1 MTTPDNDSIL
11 SRPHKPGP
19 ALDSQRTRLFR
30 IYNQYRV
37 VVSLILV
44 ALIFVSSRN
53 TFGLQYRFPVLYES
67 TAVSYLGLNLFI
79 AFVMVAGFNPRQ
91 RHVTLSILLD
101 IFVLHLLL
109 FFSSGIGSGLANLVI
124 ISVAAGNILVPSRI
138 GIFYAALA
146 TLGSLGLVVWG
157 TLIFQDGADAMVRAG
172 FLGLLYFSVAFLLQH
187 VTRRLILSETLA
199 QQRGRSLAELQR
211 LNHQIIQRMRTGIVV
226 SDTFGHIRMAN
237 LAAAELLSGR
247 ANDPAHGKQLP
258 QPLKQRLERWLRD
271 PLQRTEPF
279 QAAPE
284 APVVQANFT
293 RLSREQGEQILIF
306 LEDTSKIAQQAQQL
320 KLASLGRLT
329 AGIAHEIRNPL
340 GAISHAAQLLAES
353 PDLEPGDRK
362 MTDIIQRH
370 SGRVNGIIENVLQLS
385 RRREAEA
392 ELFDLNTWIRGFVDD
407 YQSQMT
413 QSPELIL
420 ALSQESALARFDQS
434 QLEQV
439 LTNLCENG
447 LRYSFA
453 NTGHARLWLTVG
465 MSPDGERAYIDIE
478 DEGKGVSAEQRA
490 TIFEPFYTT
499 EKTGTGLGLYLAREL
514 CEANQAQL
522 SLVTG
527 TKSGCCFRIT
537 FAHSRRLT

>member
-1 MTTPDNDSIL
+1 MD
-11 SRPHKPGP
+11 
-19 ALDSQRTRLFR
+19 AQRTRLFR

-44 ALIFVSSRN
+44 ALVFISARN
-53 TFGLQYRFPVLYES
+53 ALGLQYRFPLLYES
-67 TAVSYLGLNLFI
+67 TAFSYLGLNLFT
-79 AFVMVAGFNPRQ
+79 AFLMIAGFHPRQ
-91 RHVTLSILLD
+91 GHVTLSVLLD

-124 ISVAAGNILVPSRI
+124 ISVAAGNILAPSRI

-146 TLGSLGLVVWG
+146 TLGSLGLVVG
-157 TLIFQDGADAMVRAG
+157 GALTFNDGADAMVRAG
-172 FLGLLYFSVAFLLQH
+172 FLGLLYFAVAFLLQH

-199 QQRGRSLAELQR
+199 QQRGRSIAELQQ

-226 SDTFGHIRMAN
+226 SDAFGHIRMAN

-247 ANDPAHGKQLP
+247 SNDPSCGTQLP
-258 QPLKQRLERWLRD
+258 TPLKKRLDNWLRD

-293 RLSREQGEQILIF
+293 RLSREQGEQILVF

-353 PDLEPGDRK
+353 PKLEPGDRK

-370 SGRVNGIIENVLQLS
+370 SGRVNTIIENVLQLS
-385 RRREAEA
+385 RRKEADA
-392 ELFDLNTWIRGFVDD
+392 ELLDLNHWSRSFVDD
-407 YQSQMT
+407 YQSQLSQT
-413 QSPELIL
+413 PELNL
-420 ALSQESALARFDQS
+420 ALPEKPAMARFDPS

-447 LRYSFA
+447 LRYSLA
-453 NTGHARLWLTVG
+453 NTGEARLWLTVG
-465 MSPDGERAYIDIE
+465 MSADGERAYIDVE
-478 DEGKGVSAEQRA
+478 DEGKGISAEQQS

-499 EKTGTGLGLYLAREL
+499 EKSGTGLGLYLAREL
-514 CEANQAQL
+514 CEANQAHL
-522 SLVTG
+522 SLVQG
-527 TKSGCCFRIT
+527 THSGCCFRIT
-537 FAHSRRLT
+537 FAHYRRLT